1 MVLGPRSA
9 VPATFALTV
18 TQSMIVFCKSA
29 SEFSLCVFREL
40 LHRHGNLSR
49 RIRHCTQGRERGR
62 RRRLAWAW
70 RYLLQPIRLT

>member
-1 MVLGPRSA
+1 MVLGPHQA
-9 VPATFALTV
+9 VPAAFALTV
-18 TQSMIVFCKSA
+18 TESMIVFCKSA

-49 RIRHCTQGRERGR
+49 RIRHYMQGRERGR

-70 RYLLQPIRLT
+70 RYLLPSIRLT